1 MKRTFLKGL
10 ALLLAVLT
18 IILNFVGCGDDAD
31 DFSQTEETKETEKE
45 INQNL
50 NCNHSEIK
58 VVSAKSPT
66 CTEEGNIEYCA
77 CLKCG
82 TCFTD
87 TTKTR
92 ELSAEE
98 ILIAA
103 KGHTEVIDEAIIPT
117 YTSTGLTQG
126 SHCSVCN
133 EIIVEQ
139 IVTPQRTKDEY
150 TIQYNCDMVSLNLNG
165 TANSIPSDTYK
176 PDQVKVLANP
186 KMDNYQFL
194 GWSDKAGHFFGLELP
209 KEMSGD
215 LVLYA
220 NWVSNRN
227 KAEPISKL
235 GDPIICEDSTAGQ
248 IIFVYEIGK
257 IENIPIFTIQ
267 NLQVSNGMITT
278 SSITKQTAIK
288 QSNAVEIGKAI
299 ANATTNSSTWTF
311 SKDWNEVMSVSEE
324 WAEQQGMTVE
334 QANQFCQSNSNTYNV
349 VNSVGGS
356 ASIINSNSS
365 SYKLSANKAHSE
377 STYSDEQ
384 RYAGLTVDGKL
395 SNSTTVSAGISAGM
409 IVPIGPLPAD
419 VEVSAGVSNTTS
431 FEIGANYQQNKYTQN
446 IKTGTDSW
454 QKNIDIAKSNSQTA
468 TASKTWNS
476 SQGFSAS
483 SSVSASESISKAVSE
498 LISRKN
504 SQDSSYSTGG
514 EEGEEQAF
522 ASSNTLEDKY
532 SSSVIYSTEE
542 LQITEREYKSTGN
555 TYGKYRLVQAGM
567 AHVFA
572 VVGYDI
578 ETASYYTYTY
588 SVLDDD
594 PGSYNEYLDYSYD
607 GSFSDYET
615 STLPFE
621 IPIFVNDYVNSR
633 ITSSKL
639 QISDDGIVTKYL
651 GTNEDVVLIP
661 SYYTRKNNTT
671 GETEVIKIRGIA
683 EGLFKNNTDIKGVSL
698 GNFVNEIPAS
708 AFEGCT
714 SLKEIIC
721 PNVLRIGENAFKGC
735 TSLSN
740 FALPNELEY
749 LGTGAFDGV
758 PSIKANAFTIAI
770 ANAVANSNAKNITL
784 DISNINETDF
794 STMAFDVG
802 YIESFKLL
810 GGRKTYSGLSIK
822 SNAENTV
829 ISGVE
834 LENSKAIPLEIS
846 SPNLTLERVAASG
859 EGFALVLKAAKT
871 VVSIEGVSKMSSD
884 TYGAI
889 LAKKIEFK
897 ALNEEAQSSIMTEGK
912 VLVCDSVEG
921 NLGYIDE
928 AVIEKITETE
938 YNNYLTA
945 KKITFDANG
954 GTVSETE
961 RTITYGGIYGAL
973 PVPTREG
980 YSFNGWY
987 TEKIGGVLVEAHHTM
1002 EASSDHTLYARWSI
1016 KTYTVNWNEASN
1028 VSIVVNR
1035 TASPYANASIGVLNV
1050 GDTIYYGDVL
1060 NIIYTAAEGYSVA
1073 NCGLESFTVSK
1084 NLTASDVYASASA
1097 NSYTYN
1103 VVYKSSNGTVL
1114 GSTTVSYLYGTTNT
1128 VSPVSFTGYVTPEA
1142 QSVAWDSVE
1151 AKTITFVYAPK
1162 TVGTQTIGS
1171 GVWWDNPN
1179 GGGRGIKY
1187 TATVTFSNRTA
1198 DSVTATIT
1206 WTNSIKGSYYIAA
1219 QYFNITIGGK
1229 STGKQ
1234 TIVARNTW
1242 NAPKEHTTS
1251 LSKSVSIVITGLS
1264 ATGTSLNFSCIPSA
1278 SDEFECPKSF
1288 SGTIIIPA
1296 Y

>member
-1 MKRTFLKGL
+1 MKRSFLRII
-10 ALLLAVLT
+10 ALLMMALMVLSALA
-18 IILNFVGCGDDAD
+18 GCGKNAD
-31 DFSQTEETKETEKE
+31 ISTDTETETDAPTSCK
-45 INQNL
+45 
-50 NCNHSEIK
+50 HSVIQAI
-58 VVSAKSPT
+58 SAKEPT
-66 CTEEGNIEYCA
+66 CTEQGNVAYYSCVH
-77 CLKCG
+77 CGKCFSDA
-82 TCFTD
+82 TQAKECSLE
-87 TTKTR
+87 
-92 ELSAEE
+92 ELA
-98 ILIAA
+98 IPA
-103 KGHTEVIDEAIIPT
+103 KGHTEVIDEAVIPT
-117 YTSTGLTQG
+117 YTSSGLTQG

-133 EIIVEQ
+133 EILIEQ
-139 IVTPQRTKDEY
+139 IVSAPLSKDEF
-150 TIQYNCDMVSLNLNG
+150 TIQYVCDMVSLDANG
-165 TANSIPSDTYK
+165 KAQSIPSTTYK
-176 PDQVKVLANP
+176 PDSVKVLENP
-186 KMDNYQFL
+186 KMDKYEFL
-194 GWSDKAGHFFGLELP
+194 GWSDKDGHFFGLEIP
-209 KEMSGD
+209 KGMSGD

-220 NWVSNRN
+220 NWASNRN
-227 KAEPISKL
+227 KAKPVSKL
-235 GDPIICEDSTAGQ
+235 GDPIICEDSSSGQ
-248 IIFVYEIGK
+248 ILFVYEIGTV
-257 IENIPIFTIQ
+257 ENVPIFTIQ
-267 NLQVSNGMITT
+267 KLHVADGVITT
-278 SSITKQTAIK
+278 TITKKQTAITD
-288 QSNAVEIGKAI
+288 SNAKEIGKAI
-299 ANATTNSSTWTF
+299 ANTTTNSSTWTF
-311 SKDWNEVMSVSEE
+311 SKDWNEIMSVSQE

-334 QANQFCQSNSNTYNV
+334 QANQFCQSSSNTYNV
-349 VNSVGGS
+349 VNSLGGS
-356 ASIINSNSS
+356 EGLVKSNDSS
-365 SYKLSANKAHSE
+365 FKLSTNKAHTESE
-377 STYSDEQ
+377 YSDEQ
-384 RYAGLTVDGKL
+384 RYAGLTVDAKL
-395 SNSTTVSAGISAGM
+395 SNTTTVSAGISAGM
-409 IVPIGPLPAD
+409 IVPVGALPAK
-419 VEVSAGVSNTTS
+419 VEASAGISNTTA

-454 QKNIDIAKSNSQTA
+454 EENLDFSQSSSQTSTA
-468 TASKTWNS
+468 TKTWNTTA
-476 SQGFSAS
+476 GFSAS

-514 EEGEEQAF
+514 EQGEEQAF
-522 ASSNTLEDKY
+522 ASSSSSEDNY
-532 SSSVIYSTEE
+532 SSSVAYSKQTIE
-542 LQITEREYKSTGN
+542 ISERSFESKGHHTFGD
-555 TYGKYRLVQAGM
+555 YRLVQAGK

-578 ETASYYTYTY
+578 KTGSYYTYTY

-594 PGSYNEYLDYSYD
+594 PDSYEEYLDYSYD
-607 GSFSDYET
+607 GSFNDYET

-639 QISDDGIVTKYL
+639 QITDDGIVTKYL
-651 GTNEDVVLIP
+651 GSGEDIVLIP

-671 GETEVIKIRGIA
+671 GETEFIKIRGIA

-721 PNVLRIGENAFKGC
+721 PNVVRIDANAFKGC

-770 ANAVANSNAKNITL
+770 ANAVANSNAKNIIL

-846 SPNLTLERVAASG
+846 SPNLTLERVSASG

-1128 VSPVSFTGYVTPEA
+1128 VSPVAFTGYVTPEA

-1242 NAPKEHTTS
+1242 NSSKEHTTS